1 MIARPRNLVFDCT
14 VSKLFLIM
22 GVYQANCQ
30 VSKNGL
36 RLLLRVRMAELWAF
50 LSFWP
55 LSGMNTRIHPIQ
67 KRVPIPE
74 AKCTP
79 YFSRF
84 ISLLWKNIRI
94 GPRKNETYHNWSSA
108 TYPFSTIFSPT
119 FSPPWRKCSGPEFRG
134 DAKWDSSL
142 WNHAFSV
149 TYVPRFIS
157 LREKLVFGSFSA
169 NSEAKMPRREIRG
182 DSKYDFGL

>member
-1 MIARPRNLVFDCT
+1 MIARPRNLGFDFT

-36 RLLLRVRMAELWAF
+36 RLLLRVRMAELWAYF
-50 LSFWP
+50 NFWP
-55 LSGMNTRIHPIQ
+55 LSGRILEFIQSINVFLSLRQNAHHTFLVLFRSYGRILELARGKTKPIIID
-67 KRVPIPE
+67 RRPPILSP
-74 AKCTP
+74 
-79 YFSRF
+79 RF
-84 ISLLWKNIRI
+84 FCL
-94 GPRKNETYHNWSSA
+94 
-108 TYPFSTIFSPT
+108 PFLHF
-119 FSPPWRKCSGPEFRG
+119 WRKCSGPEFRG

-157 LREKLVFGSFSA
+157 LREKLVFGSCSA
-169 NSEAKMPRREIRG
+169 VSEAKMPRREIRG
-182 DSKYDFGL
+182 DSKFDFSP